1 VKCLLTNKKL
11 FMTHYQNKILIF
23 VALCNIFACNLKY
36 WPPVATD
43 SGTKKVP
50 TAALK
55 EDSTIFAFYNVENL
69 FDTED
74 DPKIDDSEFLPTS
87 KSQWTPERY
96 QKKLEHLAQVIAAMG
111 FPSAIGVC
119 EIENARV
126 LQDLVAQPAL
136 KAQGYSFV
144 HYDSPDERGI
154 DVALLYKPSVL
165 SIKSSEPLKVQ
176 FTGKDAGDKT
186 RDVLRVNG
194 SLKGGYAVTFYVNH
208 WPSRRGGEAESA
220 MRRKDAA
227 TTVRQNVDAL
237 FKEDADTKVVIL
249 GDLNDEPE
257 NESVQ
262 TTLGATAYD
271 PISKILPPSDAL
283 YDLSALPKK
292 RGLGSYYYNSG
303 WNMLD
308 HIIVNGALLRS
319 TSSIRVD
326 AEETIFKQDFMLFK
340 DPKTGEGRPNRT
352 YSGPKY
358 HGGYSDHL
366 PVLVKVYFK

>member
-1 VKCLLTNKKL
+1 MRL
-11 FMTHYQNKILIF
+11 YQNKILMF
-23 VALCNIFACNLKY
+23 TVLCNIFACTPKVS
-36 WPPVATD
+36 PPAVTNN
-43 SGTKKVP
+43 GTKVTP
-50 TAALK
+50 PAVSQK

-96 QKKLEHLAQVIAAMG
+96 QKKLEHLAQVIVAMG
-111 FPSAIGVC
+111 SPTAIGVC
-119 EIENARV
+119 EVENAHV

-136 KAQGYSFV
+136 KTQGYNFV

-176 FTGKDAGDKT
+176 FTGKDANDKT
-186 RDVLRVNG
+186 RDILRVNG

-208 WPSRRGGEAESA
+208 WPSRRGGEAESVA
-220 MRRKDAA
+220 RRKAAA
-227 TTVRQNVDAL
+227 TVVRQNVDAL

-257 NESVQ
+257 NESIQ

-271 PISKILPPSDAL
+271 PISKILPPANAL

-292 RGLGSYYYNSG
+292 RGLGSHYYNGG
-303 WNMLD
+303 WSMLD
-308 HIIVNGALLRS
+308 HIIVNGTLLRS
-319 TSSIRVD
+319 NAPIHVA

>member
-1 VKCLLTNKKL
+1 MNHCR
-11 FMTHYQNKILIF
+11 NKILILSTF
-23 VALCNIFACNLKY
+23 CNIIACTPKVST
-36 WPPVATD
+36 PVVTD
-43 SGTKKVP
+43 NGNK
-50 TAALK
+50 TASPVSPRQP
-55 EDSTIFAFYNVENL
+55 DSTIFAFYNVENL

-74 DPKIDDSEFLPTS
+74 DPKIDDSEFLPTA

-96 QKKLEHLAQVIAAMG
+96 QKKLEHLAQVIAAMS
-111 FPSAIGVC
+111 FPAAIGVC
-119 EIENARV
+119 EVENARV

-136 KAQGYSFV
+136 KAQGYNFV

-165 SIKSSEPLKVQ
+165 SVKSSEPLKVQ

-186 RDVLRVNG
+186 RDILRVNA

-208 WPSRRGGEAESA
+208 WPSRRGGEAESVA
-220 MRRKDAA
+220 RRKDAA
-227 TTVRQNVDAL
+227 MTVRQNVDAL

-257 NESVQ
+257 NESIQ
-262 TTLGATAYD
+262 TTLGATAYN
-271 PISKILPPSDAL
+271 PMSKILPPTDAL
-283 YDLSALPKK
+283 YDLAALPKQ
-292 RGLGSYYYNSG
+292 RGLGSYYYNNG
-303 WNMLD
+303 WSMLD
-308 HIIVNGALLRS
+308 HIIVNGALLNG
-319 TSSIRVD
+319 TSIRVD

-340 DPKTGEGRPNRT
+340 DPKTGDGRPNRT